1 MRVKERSRWLSSL
14 LQKGGFFLRSIRFH
28 LTLWYVLTVGCLA
41 LVFGSGVYLLQ
52 SRNIANNVDK
62 AIDVRLH
69 EEREQL
75 ATLAHRGLLSS
86 TCQSLQEKGL
96 LSQNGYDV
104 VAVFDE
110 SLKLTLSCRI
120 FQSREQEQL
129 LALLQERHR
138 EQTINLPLH
147 ETLSTGSEMAV
158 DTRLL
163 LFSTEDTTHRPL
175 FIIIGSSR
183 EKIQQDDLFLLQ
195 TLFLPGCLL
204 LVLAMIGGYCF
215 AFKVL
220 HPIRVITCIAREIKE
235 TDLHRR
241 LNLQRSDELGE
252 LAMTFDQMIARLE
265 TGFDRQR
272 QFIAI
277 TSHELRTPLTIVNLE
292 VNQALS
298 PHVTLEQCQQSLE
311 VIRRENEH
319 MSCVVNQLLL
329 LARADAQQFTP
340 QWERLDL
347 SGLVLDVVERLVPLA
362 QELGIRIQ
370 WKDLPELYIQAD
382 LSTLSCLVTN
392 LVENAIKYT
401 SGYGDTI
408 CIYTYNMPES
418 HTSWAVLHI
427 QDNGPGI
434 DQKHLP
440 HIFDRFYR
448 INRESLN
455 NEQMSK
461 DTYSYRVQRG
471 AGLGLSIVNWVAQ
484 LHHGEVLVQSHLG
497 SGSIFEVKFPLV
509 RPPATNSKPISDY
522 SGSQES

>member
-1 MRVKERSRWLSSL
+1 
-14 LQKGGFFLRSIRFH
+14 
-28 LTLWYVLTVGCLA
+28 
-41 LVFGSGVYLLQ
+41 
-52 SRNIANNVDK
+52 
-62 AIDVRLH
+62 
-69 EEREQL
+69 
-75 ATLAHRGLLSS
+75 
-86 TCQSLQEKGL
+86 
-96 LSQNGYDV
+96 
-104 VAVFDE
+104 
-110 SLKLTLSCRI
+110 
-120 FQSREQEQL
+120 
-129 LALLQERHR
+129 
-138 EQTINLPLH
+138 
-147 ETLSTGSEMAV
+147 
-158 DTRLL
+158 
-163 LFSTEDTTHRPL
+163 
-175 FIIIGSSR
+175 
-183 EKIQQDDLFLLQ
+183 
-195 TLFLPGCLL
+195 
-204 LVLAMIGGYCF
+204 MIGGYCF

-220 HPIRVITCIAREIKE
+220 HPIRAITCTAREIKE

-241 LNLQRSDELGE
+241 LNLKRSDELGE

-382 LSTLSCLVTN
+382 LSTLSSLVTN
-392 LVENAIKYT
+392 LAENAIKYT
-401 SGYGDTI
+401 SGYGDTV
-408 CIYTYNMPES
+408 CIYTYKMSEA
-418 HTSWAVLHI
+418 HTAWAVLHI

-448 INRESLN
+448 INRDSLN

-509 RPPATNSKPISDY
+509 HPPATNNKQISD
-522 SGSQES
+522 